1 MIKLLNRFRISYNLR
16 LLLTYLFVIFV
27 LHVVPVDI
35 FYMWGW
41 GEPII
46 GQVTIS
52 NILSVLKF
60 IPWMIIAW
68 IIIYEGYPDGMPKYR
83 FLFHT
88 MGWLFL
94 GMAFALFA
102 EMSQLILPH
111 RNFLRLDAILKCAGV
126 LLGTVTLMFNPNK
139 VWKNWLES
147 LDKSSKKK
155 SQKNKKDKGDVSF

>member
-1 MIKLLNRFRISYNLR
+1 MIKLLNRFQVSYNLR
-16 LLLTYLFVIFV
+16 LLLTYLFVIAIV
-27 LHVVPVDI
+27 HVVPVDI
-35 FYMWGW
+35 FYIWGW

-52 NILSVLKF
+52 NILSVLMF

-68 IIIYEGYPDGMPKYR
+68 IIIYEGYPDGMPSHR
-83 FLFHT
+83 FVFHT

-111 RNFLRLDAILKCAGV
+111 RNFVRLDAILKCAGV

-139 VWKNWLES
+139 VWKNWLER
-147 LDKSSKKK
+147 LETADKMK
-155 SQKNKKDKGDVSF
+155 SQKNKKGNTNAPF